1 MKRFLREN
9 GVLLLFV
16 ALVASV
22 LIGVGKQKLGV
33 DPLSNVWTAAAA
45 PIRSGINAVINWTEG
60 VYDYLFHYQDMEQE
74 VSELRRQVARL
85 EDQVRQGQEASR
97 ENAQLRALL
106 QLQEKRR
113 DFRFES
119 ARVSARGTQGW
130 ESTLTISKGSSA
142 GVKAGNCVITETGA
156 LVGVVSQVGLNWA
169 TVDTI
174 ISPNMELGALST
186 RANVAGILEGEL
198 SSMQQG
204 MVRLSYLP
212 MDCDLRPGDEVLTS
226 GRGEVYPSG
235 LVVGS
240 VDQVKTDLSGMSRFA
255 LIRPAV
261 ELDRLIE
268 VFVIKEFDIVD

>member
-60 VYDYLFHYQDMEQE
+60 VYDYLFHSQDMEQE

>member
-268 VFVIKEFDIVD
+268 VFVIKEFDMVD

>member
-16 ALVASV
+16 ALTVSV
-22 LIGVGKQKLGV
+22 LIGVGAQKLGS
-33 DPLSNVWTAAAA
+33 DPLSNIWNTAAT
-45 PIRSGINAVINWTEG
+45 PVRSGINAVINWAEG
-60 VYDYLFHYQDMEQE
+60 LYDFVFHYQDMEQE
-74 VSELRRQVARL
+74 VSELRRKVARL
-85 EDQVRQGQEASR
+85 EDRVRLGQEASR
-97 ENAQLRALL
+97 DNRQLRALL

-113 DFRFES
+113 DFSFEA

-130 ESTLTISKGSSA
+130 DSTMTISKGSSS
-142 GVKAGNCVITETGA
+142 GVKVSDCVITETGA

-169 TVDTI
+169 TVDTV

-186 RANVAGILEGEL
+186 RANVSGILEGEL

-204 MVRLSYLP
+204 LVKLSYLP
-212 MDCDLRPGDEVLTS
+212 LDCDLRPGDEILTS
-226 GRGEVYPSG
+226 GRGEIYPSG

-240 VDQVKTDLSGMSRFA
+240 VEQVKTDLSGMSRFA
-255 LIRPAV
+255 LVRPAV

-268 VFVIKEFDIVD
+268 VFVIKQFDIVD